1 MSFDKSKSL
10 LTVCD
15 DLTQV
20 KGNVSQFQAMVNNII
35 SKAPTREEYEKL
47 LKTIR
52 LGEAPG
58 ETKQTIERLEQ
69 LITVLQTKVAVR
81 LKELFLA
88 GYLPLLTSL
97 SKINF
102 KSNIEDQFVSYFMDY
117 NPVLPSNVVQ
127 DLRVLQGKKAD
138 HLTAPI
144 DIISYPP
151 TLPSIN
157 STILLL
163 RIMTDRSYRQPLD
176 FIELASNDYNKSH
189 NGRLV
194 LRGRAIMQLCL
205 VEVLEE
211 SYSRLLDEDIQ
222 FISHKLMAPI
232 ILTKFAFGY
241 NLVDHLKY
249 NVSVDADYEEK
260 LQIIGNIFL
269 AYMGGLKTEGYD
281 LSDLKL
287 FVKRL
292 YEPVIADYMNKNDVL
307 SKVALVEL
315 DLLFKLI
322 TNLLYLPRE
331 NIRYEIIQVES
342 DPHVARILVDNEE
355 LGSGVSS
362 VSFEEAKCRAAQDI
376 LNDHN
381 RIRKIWEI
389 LKNNHTKNN
398 ITETTTTTTTIKT
411 EKPETIMQIPIQQ
424 APPTMNS
431 HIGTPV
437 VEQATANIASVNA
450 GSPPMQ
456 NHTAAISPS
465 LANATVRQ
473 TSPQFTMQPPSQQ
486 QQQQQPFAFAQP
498 QRYPGVAYQTPF
510 LQQQQPQPY
519 VNSPMEYFHPMQQQ
533 NPHAQQA
540 TAHSPPPQLS
550 QQPQPQSQAQ
560 PPSNGGPLYDQPST
574 SMNSE
579 QIYVDQY
586 GIPHLGTACKNVDTN
601 ARNDLYSK
609 LGKAKIA
616 TPEYEDKISPEK
628 VYHVLVLAKGIYL
641 GGGYDLNKKLA
652 AQKAAMCALANKVKL
667 SELGLYS

>member
-1 MSFDKSKSL
+1 
-10 LTVCD
+10 
-15 DLTQV
+15 
-20 KGNVSQFQAMVNNII
+20 
-35 SKAPTREEYEKL
+35 
-47 LKTIR
+47 
-52 LGEAPG
+52 
-58 ETKQTIERLEQ
+58 
-69 LITVLQTKVAVR
+69 
-81 LKELFLA
+81 
-88 GYLPLLTSL
+88 
-97 SKINF
+97 
-102 KSNIEDQFVSYFMDY
+102 
-117 NPVLPSNVVQ
+117 
-127 DLRVLQGKKAD
+127 
-138 HLTAPI
+138 
-144 DIISYPP
+144 
-151 TLPSIN
+151 
-157 STILLL
+157 
-163 RIMTDRSYRQPLD
+163 
-176 FIELASNDYNKSH
+176 
-189 NGRLV
+189 
-194 LRGRAIMQLCL
+194 MQLCL

-211 SYSRLLDEDIQ
+211 SYPRLLDEDIQ

-486 QQQQQPFAFAQP
+486 QQQQPFAFAQP

-519 VNSPMEYFHPMQQQ
+519 VNSPTGYFHSMQQQ

>member
-151 TLPSIN
+151 TLPAIN

-176 FIELASNDYNKSH
+176 FIELSSNDYNKSH

-465 LANATVRQ
+465 LANATARQ

>member
-69 LITVLQTKVAVR
+69 LITVLQTKIAVR

-117 NPVLPSNVVQ
+117 NPALPSNVVQ

-138 HLTAPI
+138 SLTAPI

-151 TLPSIN
+151 TLPAIN

-176 FIELASNDYNKSH
+176 FIELSSNDYNKSH

-398 ITETTTTTTTIKT
+398 TTETTTTTTTIKT

-465 LANATVRQ
+465 LANATARQ

-486 QQQQQPFAFAQP
+486 QQQQPFAIAQP

-510 LQQQQPQPY
+510 LQQPQQPQPY

>member
-58 ETKQTIERLEQ
+58 ETKQTMKTRAIDNCPANK
-69 LITVLQTKVAVR
+69 IAVR

-138 HLTAPI
+138 PSRHLLISFPI
-144 DIISYPP
+144 
-151 TLPSIN
+151 LQHCLIN

-163 RIMTDRSYRQPLD
+163 RIMTDR
-176 FIELASNDYNKSH
+176 
-189 NGRLV
+189 
-194 LRGRAIMQLCL
+194 
-205 VEVLEE
+205 
-211 SYSRLLDEDIQ
+211 
-222 FISHKLMAPI
+222 SHKLMAPI

-315 DLLFKLI
+315 DLLFKSI

-486 QQQQQPFAFAQP
+486 QQQQPFAFAQP

-519 VNSPMEYFHPMQQQ
+519 VNSPTDISSMQQQ

-579 QIYVDQY
+579 QIY
-586 GIPHLGTACKNVDTN
+586 NVDTN

-628 VYHVLVLAKGIYL
+628 VYHVLVSAKGIYL

>member
-69 LITVLQTKVAVR
+69 LITVLQTKIAVR

-211 SYSRLLDEDIQ
+211 SYPRLLDEDIQ

-398 ITETTTTTTTIKT
+398 TTETTTTTTTIKT

-519 VNSPMEYFHPMQQQ
+519 VNSPTGYFHSMQQQ

>member
-151 TLPSIN
+151 TLPAIN

-398 ITETTTTTTTIKT
+398 TTETTTTTTTIKT

>member
-69 LITVLQTKVAVR
+69 LITVSQTKVAVR

-163 RIMTDRSYRQPLD
+163 RIMTDRSYRQPSD
-176 FIELASNDYNKSH
+176 FIESSSNDYNKSH

-315 DLLFKLI
+315 DLLFKSI

-398 ITETTTTTTTIKT
+398 TTETTTTTTTIKT

-628 VYHVLVLAKGIYL
+628 VYHVLVSAKGIYL

>member
-211 SYSRLLDEDIQ
+211 SYPRLLDEDIQ

-465 LANATVRQ
+465 LANATARQ

>member
-1 MSFDKSKSL
+1 MSFDKTESL

-47 LKTIR
+47 LKIIR

-58 ETKQTIERLEQ
+58 ETVQTIERLEQ
-69 LITVLQTKVAVR
+69 LMTALQTKVAVR
-81 LKELFLA
+81 LKELYLG

-102 KSNIEDQFVSYFMDY
+102 KSNVEDQFVSYFLDY

-127 DLRVLQGKKAD
+127 DLRVLQGKKSD
-138 HLTAPI
+138 TFTAPI

-151 TLPSIN
+151 TLPAIS
-157 STILLL
+157 STILLI

-176 FIELASNDYNKSH
+176 FIELSSSDYNKSH

-211 SYSRLLDEDIQ
+211 SYPRLLDEDIQ
-222 FISHKLMAPI
+222 FISHKLMTPI

-249 NVSVDADYEEK
+249 NFSIDADYEEK

-281 LSDLKL
+281 LNDLKL

-315 DLLFKLI
+315 DLLFKLV
-322 TNLLYLPRE
+322 TNMLYLPRE

-376 LNDHN
+376 LNDQG
-381 RIRKIWEI
+381 RIMKIWEI
-389 LKNNHTKNN
+389 LKNNHMKNN
-398 ITETTTTTTTIKT
+398 TTKSVIKT
-411 EKPETIMQIPIQQ
+411 ENPETVMQIPIQQ
-424 APPTMNS
+424 APPTMSS
-431 HIGTPV
+431 HVGTPV
-437 VEQATANIASVNA
+437 VEHATE
-450 GSPPMQ
+450 SPSIQ
-456 NHTAAISPS
+456 NLTTTPISPS
-465 LANATVRQ
+465 SANANTRQ
-473 TSPQFTMQPPSQQ
+473 TPPQFAMQPPPSQQ
-486 QQQQQPFAFAQP
+486 SFAFAQ
-498 QRYPGVAYQTPF
+498 QHYPGVAYQTPF
-510 LQQQQPQPY
+510 LQPQQYGGGAPIG
-519 VNSPMEYFHPMQQQ
+519 YFHPMQQQ
-533 NPHAQQA
+533 HLHSQAAAAAAVTASPQLLQQHAQAQTQTQA
-540 TAHSPPPQLS
+540 QAQAPARS
-550 QQPQPQSQAQ
+550 QVQ
-560 PPSNGGPLYDQPST
+560 PPSSGPLYDQNAT
-574 SMNSE
+574 SKNGE

-586 GIPHLGTACKNVDTN
+586 GIPHLGTGCKKVDTN
-601 ARNDLYSK
+601 AKNDLYSK
-609 LGKAKIA
+609 LGKAKIS
-616 TPEYEDKISPEK
+616 TPQYEDKISPEK
-628 VYHVLVLAKGIYL
+628 VYHVLVLVKGIYL
-641 GGGYDLNKKLA
+641 GGGFDLNKKLA
-652 AQKAAMCALANKVKL
+652 AQKAAMCALVNTPKL
-667 SELGLYS
+667 AEIGL

>member
-69 LITVLQTKVAVR
+69 LITVLQTKIAVR

-211 SYSRLLDEDIQ
+211 SYPRLLDEDIQ

-398 ITETTTTTTTIKT
+398 TTETTTTTTTIKT

-465 LANATVRQ
+465 LANATARQ

>member
-117 NPVLPSNVVQ
+117 NPALPSNVVQ

-138 HLTAPI
+138 SLTAPI

-176 FIELASNDYNKSH
+176 FIELSSNDYNKSH

-465 LANATVRQ
+465 LANATARQ

>member
-151 TLPSIN
+151 TLPAIN

-176 FIELASNDYNKSH
+176 FIELSSNDYNKSH

-211 SYSRLLDEDIQ
+211 SYPRLLDEDIQ

-398 ITETTTTTTTIKT
+398 TTETTTTTTTIKT

>member
-176 FIELASNDYNKSH
+176 FIELSSNDYNKSH

>member
-69 LITVLQTKVAVR
+69 LITVLQTKIAVR

-151 TLPSIN
+151 TLPAIN

-211 SYSRLLDEDIQ
+211 SYPRLLDEDIQ

-398 ITETTTTTTTIKT
+398 TTETTTTTTTIKT

-431 HIGTPV
+431 HIGTPI

-486 QQQQQPFAFAQP
+486 QQQPFAIAQP

-510 LQQQQPQPY
+510 LQQQQPQPQPY
-519 VNSPMEYFHPMQQQ
+519 VNSPTGYFHSMQQQ

>member
-69 LITVLQTKVAVR
+69 LITVLQTKIAVR

-211 SYSRLLDEDIQ
+211 SYPRLLDEDIQ

-465 LANATVRQ
+465 LANATARQ

>member
-69 LITVLQTKVAVR
+69 LITVLQTKIAVR

-138 HLTAPI
+138 SLTAPI

-151 TLPSIN
+151 TLPAIN

-211 SYSRLLDEDIQ
+211 SYPRLLDEDIQ

-398 ITETTTTTTTIKT
+398 TTETTTTTTTIKT

>member
-69 LITVLQTKVAVR
+69 LITVLQTKIAVR

-138 HLTAPI
+138 SLTAPI

-151 TLPSIN
+151 TLPAIN

-176 FIELASNDYNKSH
+176 FIELSSNDYNKSH

-211 SYSRLLDEDIQ
+211 SYPRLLDEDIQ